1 MLQIIPPHAS
11 VRDLFAFAICATGVG
26 WGAQALGSGLPLK
39 FLIITERKPSAISCD
54 AAFFNASTSRL
65 TSLATDSSGFVGA

>member
-39 FLIITERKPSAISCD
+39 FLHDHHGAETLGHHLQRALLQR
-54 AAFFNASTSRL
+54 FH
-65 TSLATDSSGFVGA
+65 LATVFTGDRQ

>member
-26 WGAQALGSGLPLK
+26 WAGSGLLLK
-39 FLIITERKPSAISCD
+39 FLHNHHGEETLGHHSQRGLLQR
-54 AAFFNASTSRL
+54 FH
-65 TSLATDSSGFVGA
+65 LAPVCTGDRQ